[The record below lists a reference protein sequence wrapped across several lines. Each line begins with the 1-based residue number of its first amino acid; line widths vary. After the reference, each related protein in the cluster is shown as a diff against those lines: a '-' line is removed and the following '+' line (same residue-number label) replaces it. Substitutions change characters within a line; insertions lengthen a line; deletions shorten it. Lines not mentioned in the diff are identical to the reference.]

1 MCNLQAINIDEHS
14 SQVDNCDLDHNLGV
28 IMNTLTQ
35 EILNTSTAKHIQ
47 QRKSSVLRDCIEML
61 GLWAI
66 AATTTLCFSLIWIN

>member
-1 MCNLQAINIDEHS
+1 
-14 SQVDNCDLDHNLGV
+14 
-28 IMNTLTQ
+28 MNTLTQ